1 MVIVVMVYGENM
13 PGSKKLI
20 DILDEMN
27 LKENEIMNKFLRL
40 SRLIESANP
49 SMDDHELRW
58 VMNKLDELGDK
69 KKLTRNDLLQAN
81 VYWKKYN
88 K

>member
-1 MVIVVMVYGENM
+1 M

-40 SRLIESANP
+40 SKLIELTNP
-49 SMDDHELRW
+49 SMDDYELRW

>member
-1 MVIVVMVYGENM
+1 MLIVVMGYGENM
-13 PGSKKLI
+13 PTKKLI
-20 DILDEMN
+20 DIIDEMN

-40 SRLIESANP
+40 SKLIELTNP

>member
-1 MVIVVMVYGENM
+1 MVIVVMDFGENM

-27 LKENEIMNKFLRL
+27 LKENEVMNKFLRL
-40 SRLIESANP
+40 SKLIESTNT
-49 SMDDHELRW
+49 SIDDYELRW

-69 KKLTRNDLLQAN
+69 KKLTRNDFLQAN
-81 VYWKKYN
+81 LYWKKYN